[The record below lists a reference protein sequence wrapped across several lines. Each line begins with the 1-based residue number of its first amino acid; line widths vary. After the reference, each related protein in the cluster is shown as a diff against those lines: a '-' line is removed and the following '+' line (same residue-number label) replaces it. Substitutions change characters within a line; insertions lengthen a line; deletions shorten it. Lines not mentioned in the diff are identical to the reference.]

1 MTGEKYIDV
10 DGIKT
15 RYFEKGSGPVVV
27 LFHGGHFGSHDAA
40 DCAEDWS
47 LNFDGL
53 AERFHVFAVDKIGQG
68 FTDNPKRDEDYT
80 MAAVVQHAYGSLRTL
95 GLRNVHPVGH
105 SRGAYLV
112 ARLTLEHPELFK
124 TCILVDT
131 NTLAPG
137 ISKNETV
144 MANPPLPRLSRESQR
159 WVLQRYSFGYEHI
172 TEEWVDAMMRVVALP
187 KYQEAV
193 RKMEEAGLQDNSLLA
208 APREAK
214 DETLGIIR
222 DRGLG
227 NQHCSPGRT
236 MTPRRRLIKVMR
248 YSILLHG
255 TRMIRECVFLIAR
268 AISRT
273 ENIPRNSM
281 KCCVASSSETGDGF
295 GSCSAE
301 ADFDRAFSE
310 SVALSFCLGELLR
323 LSAET
328 GRRPNEE
335 RKRSRSL
342 GAGCKRCAECAA
354 PRWHSVIS
362 GPTYQAYSIGSVA

>member
-1 MTGEKYIDV
+1 MMTGDKYIDV

-40 DCAEDWS
+40 DSAEDWS

-53 AERFHVFAVDKIGQG
+53 AEWFHVFAVDKIGQG

-80 MAAVVQHAYGSLRTL
+80 MAAVVQHAYGFLKTL

-112 ARLTLEHPELFK
+112 ARLALEHPELFK

-144 MANPPLPRLSRESQR
+144 MANPPRPRLSRESQR
-159 WVLQRYSFGYEHI
+159 WVLQRYSFGFEHI
-172 TEEWVDAMMRVVALP
+172 TDEWLDAMMRVAALP

-193 RKMEEAGLQDNSLLA
+193 RMMEEAGLRVTRFLPHLA
-208 APREAK
+208 RQK
-214 DETLGIIR
+214 DETLGLIR
-222 DRGLG
+222 ERGFDRPTLLAWGITTR
-227 NQHCSPGRT
+227 P
-236 MTPRRRLIKVMR
+236 RRLIKVMR
-248 YSILLHG
+248 YLISLRG
-255 TRMIRECVFLIAR
+255 TRTIRECIFLIAR

-273 ENIPRNSM
+273 ESILRNSI
-281 KCCVASSSETGDGF
+281 KCCVASSRETGDDF
-295 GSCSAE
+295 GSYSAE
-301 ADFDRAFSE
+301 ADFR
-310 SVALSFCLGELLR
+310 SV
-323 LSAET
+323 
-328 GRRPNEE
+328 
-335 RKRSRSL
+335 
-342 GAGCKRCAECAA
+342 
-354 PRWHSVIS
+354 V
-362 GPTYQAYSIGSVA
+362 YSI